1 MQFLWI
7 SSNKLSHNVPTKKI
21 KKCKTLKFSGL
32 PVHIEDVR
40 TEIISLKKIPCHKR
54 SDKQREKLQR
64 LQEKLCRLKNKLR
77 PTGFQRSEGS
87 GRKKG
92 IISVKLVGVKN
103 AEESDAI
110 KVLREMDR
118 HQTESVRYE
127 CDTIFEIRSGV
138 EIHEINYL
146 EKERL
151 NKLVQGEKSFIKVQE
166 EKENVLDSL
175 EHENVSIMIQTV
187 DEAISLIPTAS
198 LNNQTEK
205 KESNGG
211 RN

>member
-1 MQFLWI
+1 
-7 SSNKLSHNVPTKKI
+7 
-21 KKCKTLKFSGL
+21 
-32 PVHIEDVR
+32 
-40 TEIISLKKIPCHKR
+40 
-54 SDKQREKLQR
+54 
-64 LQEKLCRLKNKLR
+64 
-77 PTGFQRSEGS
+77 
-87 GRKKG
+87 
-92 IISVKLVGVKN
+92 
-103 AEESDAI
+103 
-110 KVLREMDR
+110 MDR
-118 HQTESVRYE
+118 HQTDMSWNDNIHKSVRYE
-127 CDTIFEIRSGV
+127 CDNIFEISSEV
-138 EIHEINYL
+138 ETHEINYL